1 MRVWPSGMA
10 FPSQGKGREFESR
23 HPLQMFEVPTIP
35 SP

>member
-23 HPLQMFEVPTIP
+23 HPLQAINIHNVDGN
-35 SP
+35 